1 MKKTKSENLITLL
14 YLAFCFILVIGAA
27 QLFAYF
33 KDNFEE
39 NQKVSAETL
48 PPLPSVIKQNQIRYL
63 IEEGYLNDQTV
74 IGENTK

>member
-14 YLAFCFILVIGAA
+14 YLAFCFILVIGTA

-39 NQKVSAETL
+39 TQKVSAETL
-48 PPLPSVIKQNQIRYL
+48 PPLPSEIKQNQIRYL

-74 IGENTK
+74 TGENTK